1 MPIIHAMVI
10 DRSSILGMISEGV
23 IMPWVLLALKLLL
36 QTDRLKLLWF
46 FWGWERERDEILDLI
61 R

>member
-36 QTDRLKLLWF
+36 QTDRLKLL
-46 FWGWERERDEILDLI
+46 
-61 R
+61 